1 MPTPAGADRAR
12 RVGRHPQDPD
22 PVRATKARAVL
33 ALGIVALATSF
44 TVGGIIPAVLALQ
57 LARQARADMRASEGF
72 LTGGKLLRIG
82 ELLAWAAVVV
92 VATVLVLAAIVGVFR
107 LAPTGA

>member
-1 MPTPAGADRAR
+1 
-12 RVGRHPQDPD
+12 
-22 PVRATKARAVL
+22 
-33 ALGIVALATSF
+33 
-44 TVGGIIPAVLALQ
+44 
-57 LARQARADMRASEGF
+57 MRASEGF